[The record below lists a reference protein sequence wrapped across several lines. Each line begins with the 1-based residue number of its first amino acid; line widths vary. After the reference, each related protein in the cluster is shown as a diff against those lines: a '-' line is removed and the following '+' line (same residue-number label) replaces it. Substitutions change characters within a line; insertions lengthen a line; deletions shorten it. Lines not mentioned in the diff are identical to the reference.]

1 MLRGHRRGEKEVLVL
16 NVLYVSLAA
25 VGGLLLLL
33 GLLGGLLK
41 ERTPVSEPLIAL
53 IAGVLIGPAALGL
66 LNLADLGNQAL
77 ILEEAALVTL
87 GVALVGVALRLP
99 VGYSRRNWRLLFVLL
114 GIVMP
119 LMWIV
124 GGFLVYLIVGVPFW
138 VAVLIGAIVTPTDPV
153 VASSIVAG
161 GVAERNL
168 PARLRHAISAESGF
182 NDGLALPFVVLPVL
196 VLTEPPGEVL
206 GHWLT
211 HTVLLE
217 IVAGAAL
224 ATLMGYLAGKTLR
237 WAERKET
244 MERTSLLTISLA
256 LSLSVLGVTELLHLN
271 GVLAAFVAG
280 VVFNFAGSSDAK
292 ESQEEIQEAISR
304 FFDLPIFV
312 VLGMALPW
320 EGWLELGWG
329 GILLVAAV
337 LVLRRLPAVL
347 ALRPLLGPLRGKIK
361 DVLFLGWFGPVGA
374 AALYYAAFSFRETGI
389 EAAWTVGSLIICASV
404 VVHGI
409 TATPLIKLYGRLPR
423 SV

>member
-1 MLRGHRRGEKEVLVL
+1 L
-16 NVLYVSLAA
+16 NALYVSLAA

-33 GLLGGLLK
+33 GMLGGLLK
-41 ERTPVSEPLIAL
+41 ERTPVSEPLVAL
-53 IAGVLIGPAALGL
+53 LAGVLIGPAALGL
-66 LNLADLGNQAL
+66 LDLADLGDQAL
-77 ILEEAALVTL
+77 ILEEAALITL

-99 VGYSRRNWRLLFVLL
+99 IGYSARKWRLLFVLL

-124 GGFLVYLIVGVPFW
+124 GGLLAYLIVGVPFW
-138 VAVLIGAIVTPTDPV
+138 VAVMIGAIVTPTDPV

-168 PARLRHAISAESGF
+168 PARLRHAISSESGF

-206 GHWLT
+206 GYWLT

-280 VVFNFAGSSDAK
+280 VVFNFAGSSGAK

-312 VLGMALPW
+312 LLGMALPW
-320 EGWLELGWG
+320 QGWLDLGWRG
-329 GILLVAAV
+329 PLLVVAV
-337 LVLRRLPAVL
+337 LLLRRLPAVL
-347 ALRPLLGPLRGKIK
+347 ALRPLLGPLRGRAK
-361 DVLFLGWFGPVGA
+361 DVLFLGWFGPIGA

-389 EAAWTVGSLIICASV
+389 EEAWVVGSQVICASV
-404 VVHGI
+404 LVHGV
-409 TATPLIKLYGRLPR
+409 TATPLTKLYGRLPAD
-423 SV
+423 